1 MTFENAL
8 NEEKKNKRNKASP
21 YKFGFNIHDP
31 TYYNQSFD
39 NGNESVRDYRRAI
52 SKKGAYYTV
61 WHHQYITKTT
71 V

>member
-1 MTFENAL
+1 MTFEQVL
-8 NEEKKNKRNKASP
+8 NESKKKKPRSP

-31 TYYNQSFD
+31 YYYNQSFD
-39 NGNESVRDYRRAI
+39 KGNESVRDYKRAI
-52 SKKGAYYTV
+52 SKPGAYYTV